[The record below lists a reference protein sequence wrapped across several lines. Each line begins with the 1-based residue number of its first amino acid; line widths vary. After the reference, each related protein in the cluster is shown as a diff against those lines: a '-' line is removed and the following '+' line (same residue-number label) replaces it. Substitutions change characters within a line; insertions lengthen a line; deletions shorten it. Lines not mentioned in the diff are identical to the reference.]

1 MDDSSV
7 TISGHPGVL
16 AIFSA
21 TFGPGVFI
29 HKTTVD
35 SLYHAPIHDEGMRK
49 QILLDILERK
59 ISFPNLSDLHTPIRS
74 TYTGELVMN
83 TNSKP
88 LIETVLDLLLTQ
100 AVNWHLVVDKAVEA
114 SESMHI
120 QLLNIGPGT
129 GLARAVE
136 RAFNDSR
143 VTLLDLT
150 TLQDRGDLRE
160 KAPKQEPIAIIGMAT
175 NMPGALNTSR
185 LWETLERGINTIAE
199 VCRVKKRKFVSDDL
213 SPRRSRFQNID
224 SIYLTT
230 THQTTITAN
239 VS

>member
-16 AIFSA
+16 ATFSD

-35 SLYHAPIHDEGMRK
+35 SLYHAPIHDEGMRR
-49 QILLDILERK
+49 QILLDIFERK
-59 ISFPNLSDLHTPIRS
+59 ILFPNFSDLHTPIRS

-100 AVNWHLVVDKAVEA
+100 AVNWHLVVDKVVEA

-120 QLLNIGPGT
+120 QLLNVGPGT

-136 RAFNDSR
+136 RAFNDSH
-143 VTLLDLT
+143 VMLLDLT
-150 TLQDRGDLRE
+150 TLHDRGGLRE

-175 NMPGALNTSR
+175 NMPGALNTSQ
-185 LWETLERGINTIAE
+185 LWETLERGINTIGE
-199 VCRVKKRKFVSDDL
+199 VRRVEELKFISDYL
-213 SPRRSRFQNID
+213 SSRRSRFQNID
-224 SIYLTT
+224 SAYLTT
-230 THQTTITAN
+230 IHKTTVTAN
-239 VS
+239 VL